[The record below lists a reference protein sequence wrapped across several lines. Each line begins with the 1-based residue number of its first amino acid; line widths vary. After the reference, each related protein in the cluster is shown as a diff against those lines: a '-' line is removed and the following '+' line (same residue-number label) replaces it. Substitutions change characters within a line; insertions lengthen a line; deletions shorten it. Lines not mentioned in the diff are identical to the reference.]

1 VIGCSIPKYE
11 GISPPVPVALVELLY
26 QTAYEQKNC
35 VRVCVGLTDG
45 DIALAKVVK
54 SQKQRDSWLPKLFA
68 NKVTVQRWLPLHFS
82 KVFHTQPRLIDIDY
96 SHLLHCRFQQDHGKT
111 LTQNKVLHRVFVE
124 THFFDFPPSQ
134 AEVISHNL
142 TQLRGFE

>member
-1 VIGCSIPKYE
+1 MIGCTIPIYE

-54 SQKQRDSWLPKLFA
+54 SQKQRDSWLPKLLA
-68 NKVTVQRWLPLHFS
+68 NKVTVQRRLPLHFS
-82 KVFHTQPRLIDIDY
+82 KVLHTQPGLIDVDDA
-96 SHLLHCRFQQDHGKT
+96 HLLHCRIQQGHGEP
-111 LTQNKVLHRVFVE
+111 LT
-124 THFFDFPPSQ
+124 
-134 AEVISHNL
+134 
-142 TQLRGFE
+142 